1 MNDKIIENLYEF
13 WAFIGRVNDSIIAN
27 DQYSYVIISDSD
39 WPNRIYDFKTGKIDL
54 KEIVSGIKSGVLPN
68 AVVID
73 KPISDICNSEL
84 KLFLEQEN
92 MALDLNRYEI
102 REINGVSVEIVKS
115 KIDAE
120 QFADTASK
128 SFNYHV
134 NTDLIYSLTND
145 PDRVKMFNGYIDGEY
160 LGCGIIYFD
169 SYGNAGLHMIGTK
182 PEGRGKGIGKAMT
195 ANLLNEAKKSGASHC
210 VLHASKM
217 GKPIYS
223 KMGFEGYGEL
233 KTYRLER

>member
-1 MNDKIIENLYEF
+1 MNNKIVENLYEF

-27 DQYSYVIISDSD
+27 DEYSYVKISDSD

-54 KEIVSGIKSGVLPN
+54 KKILSGIKSGILPN

-73 KPISDICNSEL
+73 KPNSAICNSDL

-92 MALDLNRYEI
+92 MALDLKNYQI
-102 REINGVSVEIVKS
+102 TEINNVVIELVKS
-115 KIDAE
+115 STEAE
-120 QFADTASK
+120 IFAETASK

-134 NTDLIYSLTND
+134 NKDLIFSLTIE
-145 PDRVKMFNGYIDGEY
+145 PERVKLFIAQVDGEY

-169 SYGNAGLHMIGTK
+169 SYGNAGLHMIGIK

-195 ANLLNEAKKSGASHC
+195 SKLLNEAKKSGASYC

-217 GKPIYS
+217 GKPIYG
-223 KMGFEGYGEL
+223 KLGFEGYGKI
-233 KTYRLER
+233 KTYRL